1 MLPHFT
7 FTFCSEVLLL
17 VAVTPESVAR
27 EINVMTQIKSFSTE
41 SSARNKGEDKCL
53 SKIETFIRKIHLF
66 LSALF
71 EQIVPVSKSPLN

>member
-27 EINVMTQIKSFSTE
+27 EINVMTQIKSRT
-41 SSARNKGEDKCL
+41 
-53 SKIETFIRKIHLF
+53 
-66 LSALF
+66 SALNRVQGTKEKISAF
-71 EQIVPVSKSPLN
+71 LK